1 MAFDASKREIL
12 HKLQQVIDKSPKGS
26 VDAPIVDMIERLNAH
41 PDFVTCSSCSGRI
54 AVFCGVAQSE
64 DEDSHLITK
73 GGKWLVSSH
82 APVSFEEFHDS
93 VLADPAILQGL
104 VIFKHEPF
112 IMHVQC
118 RDENAAR
125 VLLQCGLA
133 CGFRESG
140 IVLGNKRT
148 MVAIRTTANAMEIPI
163 AHQGKLMVDTAYLKW
178 ILDIAN
184 EKFHANRVKT
194 DKLFAAMLTTLFQP
208 TATNLTSIAAGSMP
222 SLSVSRVGHAS
233 VIREN
238 RVFIIGGQG
247 PTATNTGRLS
257 DLVLLDTVSNQLS
270 LSMPLTLP
278 ARMYHSAVSHPIH
291 RDAVVVFGGRAS
303 PSKAFGELWLVNSNG
318 ESVQLEAAGSAP
330 DARWSH
336 TSVLVGNKMIVFGG
350 RNASHVFN
358 DVYILSF
365 ESTPPT
371 WRAVGSVDLGR
382 FRHAAVAVQKQVF
395 VFGGYQNLDSSH
407 EIDMNSCQV
416 FDTVTETWSTQTL
429 KGDVPSPRASAAVC
443 VIEEQHV
450 VLTGGSSSTAQCH
463 QDIYTLDL
471 RTRTWK
477 SRPALDLDAML
488 VNHTLAYDST
498 KKTIFVLGGGCQ
510 CFGFGAIYSPTYA
523 ITVESKAVETT
534 PTHHQVA
541 TSTKKASNQDQLVVV
556 IPKPQVKA
564 TKTLLESLQ
573 FYDKSR
579 RIQPLDGK
587 ANGQYFTVPVFDN
600 IKAQVPPALKE
611 YSITP
616 VQLATAPP
624 SHEDEVTSI
633 AQPDAAVQPEDGAAN
648 LENVESPKIDEP
660 LFAVVVG
667 KDQVKTIKTHLELL
681 SLYDKSRRI
690 HPHDSDGL
698 FAVPVLT
705 SSFPLS
711 DPIIG
716 ELEVIL
722 NTSCEVKPVLNPAV
736 VVLDLL
742 KSFATRHDL
751 ASVPTKIEFVADV
764 LVLPKNT
771 CLEPAWNS
779 EDATQLWQDVCEKSP
794 ISVKRIARSADVD
807 LSEKRQSH
815 VELLYVHPSFVVP
828 TRGVGW
834 VEVRENGLK
843 YAWDIQKVMFSSGNV
858 TEKARMAKI
867 GCAGETIVDMY
878 AGIGYYVIPFLVHG
892 KAAHVHA
899 LEWNPDSVD
908 ALRYNLERNRV
919 SSRCTVYPGD
929 NRISGPTLGAIA
941 DRVNLG
947 LLPKSE
953 HGWPVAVQVLKPS
966 GGWLHVHENVAVEDI
981 TAWQEHVVKSIQE
994 LGRSIGKHWKVE
1006 CAHLERVKSYAP
1018 KVYHLV
1024 ADIHCTPLET

>member
-233 VIREN
+233 VIRTKITVEMKFTQLLGEN

-257 DLVLLDTVSNQLS
+257 DLVLLDT
-270 LSMPLTLP
+270 
-278 ARMYHSAVSHPIH
+278 
-291 RDAVVVFGGRAS
+291 
-303 PSKAFGELWLVNSNG
+303 
-318 ESVQLEAAGSAP
+318 
-330 DARWSH
+330 
-336 TSVLVGNKMIVFGG
+336 
-350 RNASHVFN
+350 
-358 DVYILSF
+358 
-365 ESTPPT
+365 
-371 WRAVGSVDLGR
+371 
-382 FRHAAVAVQKQVF
+382 
-395 VFGGYQNLDSSH
+395 
-407 EIDMNSCQV
+407 
-416 FDTVTETWSTQTL
+416 
-429 KGDVPSPRASAAVC
+429 
-443 VIEEQHV
+443 
-450 VLTGGSSSTAQCH
+450 
-463 QDIYTLDL
+463 
-471 RTRTWK
+471 
-477 SRPALDLDAML
+477 
-488 VNHTLAYDST
+488 
-498 KKTIFVLGGGCQ
+498 
-510 CFGFGAIYSPTYA
+510 
-523 ITVESKAVETT
+523 
-534 PTHHQVA
+534 
-541 TSTKKASNQDQLVVV
+541 
-556 IPKPQVKA
+556 
-564 TKTLLESLQ
+564 
-573 FYDKSR
+573 
-579 RIQPLDGK
+579 DGK

-815 VELLYVHPSFVVP
+815 VELLYVHLSFVVP